1 MIEFGNTLRAAREA
15 KGLTQNDV
23 AQKTHMMIQTV
34 EGLESENFSRIVAP
48 IYGRGFVKLYCE
60 VVGLEPKP
68 MIDAFMELYNGTRS
82 KPEARE
88 APDPTPPPSS
98 PPRPTE
104 LDFGTSAIVPPPAPT
119 PAPRTEP
126 ALSKPEQT
134 LSRYAGNLPPELEP
148 RFKIP
153 AFNINWRLATLVA
166 AAFTVLLVMTL
177 AIRAV
182 YRATMT
188 SPEEEIAPIAT
199 EVVSDNAEKAAEAD
213 NEADAATGGISA
225 SLPARKT
232 LPLKPFYIDSD
243 YSTVTERK

>member
-15 KGLTQNDV
+15 KGLTQNDI

-68 MIDAFMELYNGTRS
+68 MIDAFMELYNGTHS
-82 KPEARE
+82 KPVEHE
-88 APDPTPPPSS
+88 APAPTPPPP

-104 LDFGTSAIVPPPAPT
+104 LDFGASAIVPPPAPT
-119 PAPRTEP
+119 PAPRTELVP
-126 ALSKPEQT
+126 PKPEQS

-153 AFNINWRLATLVA
+153 SFNINWRLVTLIA
-166 AAFTVLLVMTL
+166 AAFSVLLIITL

-182 YRATMT
+182 YKTTMT
-188 SPEEEIAPIAT
+188 NPEEEIEPIAT
-199 EVVSDNAEKAAEAD
+199 AVVSDNAEQIVEED
-213 NEADAATGGISA
+213 NKTGATTGANTATLS
-225 SLPARKT
+225 PRKT